1 MDNDCSLQPCT
12 IKATSPFSI
21 AGKGIAN
28 GHQLDFHCA
37 QWLRHNY
44 TDDNFTGWLLQ
55 CVTPH
60 RNELRFWNLVTS
72 QLKNICFP
80 FRAGCNSST
89 LTSQI
94 MRSCKSCS
102 GKRELI
108 LADSVQ
114 KPQFRRLP
122 GKCSYCSY
130 CSMVCDEVSYTFPV
144 CSLEKKLANFRN
156 NPSLFIVLYRAYVSV
171 LPESRHTRRRVI
183 KYQHSNFMLH
193 ECLIS
198 A

>member
-1 MDNDCSLQPCT
+1 M
-12 IKATSPFSI
+12 
-21 AGKGIAN
+21 
-28 GHQLDFHCA
+28 
-37 QWLRHNY
+37 
-44 TDDNFTGWLLQ
+44 
-55 CVTPH
+55 
-60 RNELRFWNLVTS
+60 
-72 QLKNICFP
+72 
-80 FRAGCNSST
+80 
-89 LTSQI
+89 
-94 MRSCKSCS
+94 
-102 GKRELI
+102 I

-156 NPSLFIVLYRAYVSV
+156 NPSLLIVLYRAYVSV

-198 A
+198 DNCRLRTYLKHHYDIDHVVEYVNCCCFVLWINKLFRFLCL